1 VKECPCVE
9 PLWRSETG
17 RYLLEIAFLE
27 ASQLVLGMKTSS
39 PERTKLF
46 SSVEMLQVWK
56 EWLAC
61 VEIWLV
67 ISLLGL
73 EI

>member
-1 VKECPCVE
+1 M
-9 PLWRSETG
+9 
-17 RYLLEIAFLE
+17 
-27 ASQLVLGMKTSS
+27 LGMKTSS
-39 PERTKLF
+39 PERTKPF

-56 EWLAC
+56 EWQVC
-61 VEIWLV
+61 EEIWLV